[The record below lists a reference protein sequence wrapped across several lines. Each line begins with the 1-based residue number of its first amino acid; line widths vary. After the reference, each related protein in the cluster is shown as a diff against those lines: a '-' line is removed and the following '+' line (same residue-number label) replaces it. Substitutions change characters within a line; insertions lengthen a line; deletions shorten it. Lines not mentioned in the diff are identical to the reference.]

1 MRYIDVQDYVVFVSE
16 LTDPV
21 LWKSF
26 LHPRYYSL
34 FWGFF
39 LWCLHTGPA
48 FLWLGLCTSSNLNS
62 AFVGSS
68 GLTQLRNQPDIL
80 CALMG
85 ALGPLSLTVTIDMVV
100 WSLHVFCLVC
110 LFLSFPFLPSSPLSL
125 FPLLI
130 VGLFLWLHFFSF
142 LSLIRH
148 DFYFCVL
155 EVSLGPVT
163 DMSTWYMSGRA
174 FGEWTNETL
183 STLCPSKWLL
193 IVSEAMNVRCCHF
206 RTLALIS
213 SYGISLLSEGPAD
226 PPSWTTSVLV
236 CRVFVLPICC
246 CCLFF

>member
-1 MRYIDVQDYVVFVSE
+1 ME
-16 LTDPV
+16 PPC
-21 LWKSF
+21 F
-26 LHPRYYSL
+26 L
-34 FWGFF
+34 
-39 LWCLHTGPA
+39 
-48 FLWLGLCTSSNLNS
+48 
-62 AFVGSS
+62 S
-68 GLTQLRNQPDIL
+68 GL
-80 CALMG
+80 
-85 ALGPLSLTVTIDMVV
+85 PL
-100 WSLHVFCLVC
+100 
-110 LFLSFPFLPSSPLSL
+110 PFLPFPSL
-125 FPLLI
+125 FSSFSLSPSHCWI
-130 VGLFLWLHFFSF
+130 IFMAPFFSF

-226 PPSWTTSVLV
+226 PASWTTSVLV